1 MDWESRL
8 SERALAGADPELAII
23 LAGPPPGTLGMTG
36 GFPNAD
42 TFPHEEL
49 AEITARLVR
58 DEPAIALQYTP
69 SAGIP
74 SFREYLVERTAKLQ
88 GREPASEELMVTSG
102 GM

>member
-1 MDWESRL
+1 MTSMDVEQLFSG
-8 SERALAGADPELAII
+8 RARAGADPELAII

-58 DEPAIALQYTP
+58 DEPAIAL
-69 SAGIP
+69 
-74 SFREYLVERTAKLQ
+74 
-88 GREPASEELMVTSG
+88 
-102 GM
+102 